1 MAGAKR
7 KKCHILDRLLLI
19 CRLQV
24 SCLFAVMKAR
34 QYSSGMPW
42 CVGAPMAGYFTSK
55 KHMTV
60 SSHIALCLLDGRP
73 RDGSRIVCSFF
84 LEAHA
89 DLCARTCCG
98 LPKISVHIYRK
109 ILCSH
114 RWCYSSAGG
123 WLLLHKTSRHSAARA
138 ILFFSELVFSS
149 LMVLSP
155 FGVRSESLSKSRLSR
170 DIAYHAHASDLGD
183 YHSLL
188 GRLWKVIRFRRFAFG

>member
-1 MAGAKR
+1 VAGAKR

-42 CVGAPMAGYFTSK
+42 CVGAPMAGCFTSK

-123 WLLLHKTSRHSAARA
+123 WLLLHKNSRHSAARA
-138 ILFFSELVFSS
+138 IFFFRSSSFPLLWFCRHSES
-149 LMVLSP
+149 
-155 FGVRSESLSKSRLSR
+155 VRSHYLNLANHEISHTMRMQVTWE
-170 DIAYHAHASDLGD
+170 II
-183 YHSLL
+183 
-188 GRLWKVIRFRRFAFG
+188 IRFWVGFGK

>member
-1 MAGAKR
+1 VAGAKR

-34 QYSSGMPW
+34 QYSHG
-42 CVGAPMAGYFTSK
+42 VGAPMAGCFTSK

-138 ILFFSELVFSS
+138 ILFFRSSSFPLSWFCRHSES
-149 LMVLSP
+149 
-155 FGVRSESLSKSRLSR
+155 VRSQYLNR
-170 DIAYHAHASDLGD
+170 AYHEISHTM
-183 YHSLL
+183 
-188 GRLWKVIRFRRFAFG
+188 RMQVTWEIIIRFWVGFGK

>member
-1 MAGAKR
+1 
-7 KKCHILDRLLLI
+7 
-19 CRLQV
+19 
-24 SCLFAVMKAR
+24 LFAVMKAR

-89 DLCARTCCG
+89 DLYARTCCG

-149 LMVLSP
+149 LMVLSA
-155 FGVRSESLSKSRLSR
+155 FGVRSESFSKSRLSR

-188 GRLWKVIRFRRFAFG
+188 GGLWKVIRFR